1 MVTTPCLRFIFR
13 IPHSL
18 SEVHR
23 WSIELELH
31 VAVEL
36 TSIDLVRLQSRESP
50 NSISSRVAEFSTLP
64 TTDTDCPCF

>member
-23 WSIELELH
+23 WSIEVELH

-36 TSIDLVRLQSRESP
+36 TSIDLVKY
-50 NSISSRVAEFSTLP
+50 FG
-64 TTDTDCPCF
+64 